1 MSRIIKLMS
10 RIIKLMLRIIKLMS
24 RIIKLIPRVI
34 KLMPRKIKLIPRII
48 KLMPRI
54 IKLMPRIKL
63 KEKNTKMIVT
73 KPNSISVIL
82 KFLHGMLIIKIL
94 QTILTGQL
102 LRLKNG
108 LLLNARKLNKNRL
121 KLMYIMERE
130 MIKAQDF
137 LLLKKRFQIL
147 FPRIIDSDQI

>member
-1 MSRIIKLMS
+1 MSKIIKLMS

-82 KFLHGMLIIKIL
+82 KFLHGMLIIKIS

-108 LLLNARKLNKNRL
+108 LLLNARKLNKNRI
-121 KLMYIMERE
+121 KLMNIMERE

-137 LLLKKRFQIL
+137 LLLKKRFKIL

>member
-1 MSRIIKLMS
+1 
-10 RIIKLMLRIIKLMS
+10 MS
-24 RIIKLIPRVI
+24 RIIKLIQRII
-34 KLMPRKIKLIPRII
+34 KLMPRIIKLIPRII
-48 KLMPRI
+48 KLMPRT
-54 IKLMPRIKL
+54 IKLMPGIKL

-82 KFLHGMLIIKIL
+82 KFLHGMLIIKIS

-121 KLMYIMERE
+121 KLMNIMERE

-147 FPRIIDSDQI
+147 FPRIIDSDQFW

>member
-10 RIIKLMLRIIKLMS
+10 RIIKLMLRIIKLMP
-24 RIIKLIPRVI
+24 RII
-34 KLMPRKIKLIPRII
+34 KLMPRIK

-54 IKLMPRIKL
+54 IKLMPRIKKLMPRKIKL
-63 KEKNTKMIVT
+63 KEKNTNMIVT

-121 KLMYIMERE
+121 KLMNIMVRE

-137 LLLKKRFQIL
+137 LLLKKRFQIF

>member
-1 MSRIIKLMS
+1 MIIKRNKIHHKFQIKLMS
-10 RIIKLMLRIIKLMS
+10 
-24 RIIKLIPRVI
+24 
-34 KLMPRKIKLIPRII
+34 
-48 KLMPRI
+48 RI

-82 KFLHGMLIIKIL
+82 KFLHGMLIIKTS

-108 LLLNARKLNKNRL
+108 LFLNARKLNKNRL
-121 KLMYIMERE
+121 KLMNIMERE

>member
-1 MSRIIKLMS
+1 MIIKRNKIHHKFQIKLMSRIIKLMS

-24 RIIKLIPRVI
+24 RIIKL
-34 KLMPRKIKLIPRII
+34 MPG
-48 KLMPRI
+48 
-54 IKLMPRIKL
+54 IKL

-82 KFLHGMLIIKIL
+82 KFLHGMLIIKIS

-121 KLMYIMERE
+121 KLMNIMERE